1 MVNYKSF
8 RTLWIMSV
16 AFCLTSIAFN
26 WSDIPKQGIESFPLI
41 TFPGVIIF
49 ALTFLIIG
57 MVMGLGKPKEKM
69 PPTNKKF
76 KVGYVKMIMEG
87 DKKKLIILLES
98 EKDITTQHKLPIT
111 VFERTENFSELVGLQ
126 IRNVYGTI
134 EEVQS

>member
-76 KVGYVKMIMEG
+76 KVGYVKMILVAYKVPDG
-87 DKKKLIILLES
+87 RILIGAGPVMSYYEFKHPMDDRLTDEKWRELLKSNPPDEPEWS
-98 EKDITTQHKLPIT
+98 K
-111 VFERTENFSELVGLQ
+111 
-126 IRNVYGTI
+126 
-134 EEVQS
+134 